1 MFMLMDDVGRFSWH
15 FGKKLLASSAESE
28 QPVER
33 KTPAGTVHTP
43 AAE

>member
-15 FGKKLLASSAESE
+15 FGRKLLASSAESE
-28 QPVER
+28 HPVEH
-33 KTPAGTVHTP
+33 KTLGTVHTP